1 MSESPDNPAAQACA
15 ALGSIVDELSDLTA
29 AQPEATLDLDQLS
42 RTERAISMGIA
53 MLVATRDEAATALEA
68 SVAGAAPRN
77 EPALASDLLLIAD
90 VLHRALTR
98 ALAATEK
105 SEAPAS

>member
-1 MSESPDNPAAQACA
+1 MSESSDNPAAQACA
-15 ALGSIVDELSDLTA
+15 ALGSIVEELAALIT
-29 AQPEATLDLDQLS
+29 AQPDATLDLDQLS

-77 EPALASDLLLIAD
+77 EPALARDLLLIVD
-90 VLHRALTR
+90 VLHRALAR
-98 ALAATEK
+98 ALATT
-105 SEAPAS
+105 